1 MTPEVHVREAV
12 SGDIDGLLPLLKEL
26 FSIETDFCFNEDLQ
40 RRGLTMML
48 EPSENRCM
56 MIASAGNRII
66 GMASIQTLIS
76 TAVGGRSGIVE
87 DVVVT
92 SEWRGKGIGRCL
104 LEAIETWAH
113 TKGLKRMQLL
123 ADATNTPALEFYQNR
138 GWKTTQLICLRK
150 TEIHQHRKGL
160 YDHWQR
166 SDLY

>member
-1 MTPEVHVREAV
+1 MTPEIHVREAV

-26 FSIETDFCFNEDLQ
+26 FSIEADFCFNEDLQ
-40 RRGLTMML
+40 RHGLTMMIDPC
-48 EPSENRCM
+48 ESRCM
-56 MIASAGNRII
+56 LIASAGNRII

-76 TAVGGRSGIVE
+76 TAEGGRSGIVE

-92 SEWRGKGIGRCL
+92 PEWRGKGIGRCL

-113 TKGLKRMQLL
+113 AKGLKRIQLL
-123 ADATNTPALEFYQNR
+123 ADTTNKQALEFYGNS
-138 GWKTTQLICLRK
+138 GWMTTQLICLRK

-160 YDHWQR
+160 YDHWQC